1 MGGTL
6 VLMLMRWQLNPT
18 PSQLKRLGAC
28 AVGVP
33 GSAMGGTLVLAGRA
47 KDTIVLSSGENI
59 EPATLEDLVAASPFV
74 AHAVIV
80 GQDRRALGALI
91 VPAEEAFEELASVRG
106 GAKGLWFRFKGCG
119 RTAARW
125 ARSSWP
131 PRRRLGSWPPCA
143 EVRDG

>member
-1 MGGTL
+1 
-6 VLMLMRWQLNPT
+6 
-18 PSQLKRLGAC
+18 
-28 AVGVP
+28 
-33 GSAMGGTLVLAGRA
+33 MGGTLVLAGRA

-106 GAKGLWFRFKGCG
+106 GAQGLQLQALPQFVFECVPQLWHQL
-119 RTAARW
+119 T
-125 ARSSWP
+125 S
-131 PRRRLGSWPPCA
+131 PRKSAGECLAHIVDMFSLCTS
-143 EVRDG
+143 

>member
-6 VLMLMRWQLNPT
+6 VLMLMRWGLNPR
-18 PSQLKRLGAC
+18 PAQLKRLGGC
-28 AVGVP
+28 AAGVP

-80 GQDRRALGALI
+80 GQDRRALGALV

-106 GAKGLWFRFKGCG
+106 GAQVLGFDCK
-119 RTAARW
+119 
-125 ARSSWP
+125 RSGGTTTHWVS
-131 PRRRLGSWPPCA
+131 
-143 EVRDG
+143 EM

>member
-1 MGGTL
+1 M
-6 VLMLMRWQLNPT
+6 
-18 PSQLKRLGAC
+18 KRLCRCWC
-28 AVGVP
+28 AAGVP
-33 GSAMGGTLVLAGRA
+33 GSAMGGHLVLAGRA

-106 GAKGLWFRFKGCG
+106 GAGGRMPDLWPRAMPRIRAETLIVVLRRYKHGQTGHAHGDYPGLVMC
-119 RTAARW
+119 
-125 ARSSWP
+125 
-131 PRRRLGSWPPCA
+131 
-143 EVRDG
+143 